1 MLPSPDSLGRAGIL
15 AGAMLSSVVIIL
27 ILAVMLVYSMDAVN
41 GVGMEML
48 AVEWNPA
55 TGRFGILPMLYGSAL
70 VTLLAL
76 CLAVPLGVLCAI
88 FTAEMVSARTRHLI
102 KALLEILAGIPSIIY
117 GLIGIALLSV
127 WIEDLF
133 QLQSG
138 RVILAGGI
146 LLAIMVLPTLISL
159 IDDALRNVPDI
170 YRESARAL
178 GLYQYQTIGRVILP
192 AARSDIAGAI
202 LLAMGRALGE
212 TMAVMLVIGSIDRI
226 PQPVYNILAPGQTIT
241 SKLGRE
247 IAETAFG
254 SLHFSVMMF
263 MGLLLLATVLAI
275 TALSLQY
282 FNPEQRLYE

>member
-1 MLPSPDSLGRAGIL
+1 MLPFPDSLGRAGVL
-15 AGAMLSSVVIIL
+15 ASAMLSSVFIIL
-27 ILAVMLVYSMDAVN
+27 ITSVMLFYSMDAITD
-41 GVGMEML
+41 VGTEMI
-48 AVEWNPA
+48 ASEWNPA
-55 TGRFGILPMLYGSAL
+55 TDRFGILPMLYGSAL
-70 VTLLAL
+70 VTMLAL
-76 CLAVPLGVLCAI
+76 LLAVPPGVLCAI
-88 FTAEMVSARTRHLI
+88 FTAEMLSSRTRYLV
-102 KALLEILAGIPSIIY
+102 KALLEVLAGIPSIIY
-117 GLIGIALLSV
+117 GLIGVALLSV

-138 RVILAGGI
+138 RVILTGGI

-159 IDDALRNVPDI
+159 IDDALRNVPES

-178 GLYQYQTIGRVILP
+178 GLYRYQVIGRVVLP

-263 MGLLLLATVLAI
+263 MGLLLLVAVLVI
-275 TALSLQY
+275 TALSLHY

>member
-1 MLPSPDSLGRAGIL
+1 MLPFPDSLGRAGVL
-15 AGAMLSSVVIIL
+15 ASAMLSSVFIIL
-27 ILAVMLVYSMDAVN
+27 ITSVMLFYSMDAITD
-41 GVGMEML
+41 VGTEMI
-48 AVEWNPA
+48 ASEWNPA
-55 TGRFGILPMLYGSAL
+55 TDRFGILPMLYGSAL
-70 VTLLAL
+70 VTMLAL
-76 CLAVPLGVLCAI
+76 LLAVPPGVLCAI
-88 FTAEMVSARTRHLI
+88 FTAEMLSSRTRYLV
-102 KALLEILAGIPSIIY
+102 KALLEVLAGIPSIIY
-117 GLIGIALLSV
+117 GLIGVALLSV

-138 RVILAGGI
+138 RLILTGGI

-159 IDDALRNVPDI
+159 IDDALRNVPES

-178 GLYQYQTIGRVILP
+178 GLYRYQVIGRVVLP

-263 MGLLLLATVLAI
+263 MGLLLLVAVLVI
-275 TALSLQY
+275 TALSLHY